1 MSPKN
6 FDSNQPK
13 TFQQILNE
21 NSELRVASEEE
32 ISSLAKIHKKN
43 NLIAD
48 YFDSNNSKTV

>member
-6 FDSNQPK
+6 FDSGPPK

-32 ISSLAKIHKKN
+32 VSSLVKIHKKN